1 MATTATPSERPSLI
15 RRVDDLDD
23 LLSSVGLAAFAEGT
37 QPVARWLELPRT
49 TALAADDLAI
59 ADGRPTRWLEWGRL
73 TGVLVEGAGW
83 SAVLRR
89 READED
95 DDATT
100 TAWVSADSRDRLDDV
115 CTLLRKALD
124 GGAGPDESTVSLRC
138 WNARGGWYDRVVEA
152 PRWAEVRRNYAGA
165 VLPALDRLTAIDKT
179 SVPSGRLILLHGV
192 PGTGKSTFIRALARE
207 WRSWC
212 ASEVLG
218 DPQQSLSSAQA
229 LESVLF
235 TRAQDDAGDELPW
248 KVLVVE
254 DAHELVSAT
263 ATGGASEALTRLLHA
278 TDGVVGGQ
286 AKVLFLLTTNHLLD
300 RVHPALLR
308 PGRCL
313 AEIEIPPLSPAEATA
328 WLGQTAA
335 PVRQPMTLAD
345 LYAHGQA
352 DDVIRHRVDVTPPG
366 QYL

>member
-1 MATTATPSERPSLI
+1 MATTATPSERLSLI
-15 RRVDDLDD
+15 RRADDLDD
-23 LLSSVGLAAFAEGT
+23 LLSSVGLVAFADGT

-49 TALAADDLAI
+49 AALRTDDLAI
-59 ADGRPTRWLEWGRL
+59 ADGRPTRWLSWGSL
-73 TGVLVEGAGW
+73 TGVLVEGTGW

-100 TAWVSADSRDRLDDV
+100 TAWVSADTHDRLDDI
-115 CTLLRKALD
+115 CGLLRKVLD
-124 GGAGPDESTVSLRC
+124 GGAALDETTVSLRC
-138 WNARGGWYDRVVEA
+138 WNARGGWSDRVVEA
-152 PRWAEVRRNYAGA
+152 PSWPDVRRNYAAA
-165 VLPALDRLTAIDKT
+165 VLPALDRLVAIDRAT
-179 SVPSGRLILLHGV
+179 VPSGRLMLLHGV
-192 PGTGKSTFIRALARE
+192 PGTGKSTFIRALARA
-207 WRSWC
+207 WRGWC
-212 ASEVLG
+212 ATEVLG
-218 DPQQSLSSAQA
+218 DPQQSLASSQA
-229 LESVLF
+229 VESVLF
-235 TRAQDDAGDELPW
+235 TRALDDHGSELPW

-286 AKVLFLLTTNHLLD
+286 ARVLFLLTTNHLLD

-313 AEIEIPPLSPAEATA
+313 AEVEIPPLEPAEATA
-328 WLGQTAA
+328 WLGDGTVVRTPTA
-335 PVRQPMTLAD
+335 LAD

-352 DDVIRHRVDVTPPG
+352 DDVIRHRVEAPPPG

>member
-1 MATTATPSERPSLI
+1 MATTATPSERLSLI

-23 LLSSVGLAAFAEGT
+23 LLSSVGLVAFADGT

-49 TALAADDLAI
+49 TSLTTDDLAI
-59 ADGRPTRWLEWGRL
+59 ADGRPTRWMSWGTL
-73 TGVLVEGAGW
+73 TGVLVEGSGW

-100 TAWVSADSRDRLDDV
+100 TAWVSADTHDRLDDV
-115 CTLLRKALD
+115 CALLRKALD
-124 GGAGPDESTVSLRC
+124 GGAAPADTTVSLRC
-138 WNARGGWYDRVVEA
+138 WNARGGWSDRVVEA
-152 PRWAEVRRNYAGA
+152 PRWDDVRRNYAAA
-165 VLPALDRLTAIDKT
+165 VRPALDRLVDLDRA
-179 SVPSGRLILLHGV
+179 SVPAGRLILLHGV
-192 PGTGKSTFIRALARE
+192 PGTGKSTFIRALARA

-212 ASEVLG
+212 ATEVLG
-218 DPQQSLSSAQA
+218 DPQQSLGSSQA

-235 TRAQDDAGDELPW
+235 TRALDADGTELPW

-286 AKVLFLLTTNHLLD
+286 ARILFLLTTNHRLD

-313 AEIEIPPLSPAEATA
+313 AEIEIPPLSAVEATA
-328 WLGQTAA
+328 WLGGEAT
-335 PVRQPMTLAD
+335 VRVPTTLAE
-345 LYAHGQA
+345 LYAHGRE
-352 DDVIRHRVDVTPPG
+352 DDVIRHRVEVASPG